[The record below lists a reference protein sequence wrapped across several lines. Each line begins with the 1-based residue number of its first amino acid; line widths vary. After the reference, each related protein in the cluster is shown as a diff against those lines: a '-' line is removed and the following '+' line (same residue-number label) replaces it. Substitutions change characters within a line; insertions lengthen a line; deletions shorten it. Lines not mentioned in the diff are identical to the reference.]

1 MDKQRK
7 NLTTRIA
14 IAGIILVAAILILGT
29 IWTGQRA
36 NRDTDEA
43 VRSVSLL
50 FLDEL
55 AGRRGQVVED
65 TLNDNIEKIR
75 VATGLMTEEDLSA
88 GFEYG
93 WVELLELNK
102 FIAAEG
108 TQEKID
114 NAVAN
119 MKKGRIKV
127 FSGNYTGVN
136 PINPADTIDLND
148 GYTECQYSSNP
159 SFSYVLKDYITVEN

>member
-75 VATGLMTEEDLSA
+75 NVTKKH
-88 GFEYG
+88 
-93 WVELLELNK
+93 LN
-102 FIAAEG
+102 
-108 TQEKID
+108 
-114 NAVAN
+114 
-119 MKKGRIKV
+119 
-127 FSGNYTGVN
+127 
-136 PINPADTIDLND
+136 
-148 GYTECQYSSNP
+148 
-159 SFSYVLKDYITVEN
+159 